1 MTQTRAGQP
10 VDSRTVEELI
20 DQLAETEHALEEL
33 LKGQADAVLTPG
45 GRMLLLRSAQ
55 ERLTHDEEVQRCAA
69 ALQRGILD
77 ALPANIALLDR
88 KGVIVSV
95 NATWRQFALENGHAA
110 RDAAVG
116 ENYLTIC
123 EAVQGEEREHAIAA
137 ASGIRQVLAGAR
149 PMFSLEYPC
158 HSPSTRRWF
167 RMTATP
173 LSDVAGGAVVMHL
186 DVTERRLAEDA
197 AVAGELRFRAILES
211 GADVISL
218 SDKHGQIL
226 FASPSASR
234 VLGYDVANEILG
246 RDLIDFIH
254 PEDRESFSALFRRA
268 LTSSRIYV
276 RGYARVRHRHGAWRV
291 ADGGFTNLLDDPA
304 IGAVVGNFRDVT
316 EEEEGRQALD
326 RMFNLSLDMLSVVGF
341 DGAFKRV
348 NSAFE
353 RVLGYTE
360 AEILSRPYM
369 SFVHPDDIERT
380 LQAGARLAA
389 GEDISF
395 FENRYRCHDG
405 TDRWFQ
411 WACRSFPSEE
421 IIYSVTRDVTEQKQA
436 QLALEATQRRLV
448 VASREAGMAEVA
460 SNVLHNVGN
469 VLNGVNI
476 SAELVAGTLRSSS
489 VANLGRVAGL
499 LKEHAPDLPAYLAT
513 DPRGQQLPSYL
524 ELLCRHLA
532 DERSNAL
539 RELDSLRRSIDHI
552 KEVIASQ
559 QDHARRGGVVASVA
573 AAEIMED
580 ALRITATALQLHGI
594 RLVQKFEGPLQ
605 LRTDKH
611 QVLQILVNL
620 LRNACDA
627 LREMEPGGRVLTTQI
642 GRVSEERLYFLV
654 ADDGPGIAPENL
666 PRLFEHGFTTRKT
679 GHGFGL
685 HSAALLAQDLGGTL
699 AVTSAGRGCGAA
711 FRLELPLDSAKR
723 NEEP

>member
-1 MTQTRAGQP
+1 MTKAMHGQP
-10 VDSRTVEELI
+10 VEIHPAEELI
-20 DQLAETEHALEEL
+20 DRLAATERALAELLE
-33 LKGQADAVLTPG
+33 GQADAVLTSG

-55 ERLTHDEEVQRCAA
+55 ERLSHDEEVQRCAA

-77 ALPANIALLDR
+77 GLPANIALLDR

-95 NATWRQFALENGHAA
+95 NATWRQFALENGHAG

-116 ENYLTIC
+116 GNYLASC
-123 EAVQGEEREHAIAA
+123 DVVQGDEREQALAA
-137 ASGIRQVLAGAR
+137 AAGIRQVLSGAR
-149 PMFSLEYPC
+149 PKFSLEYPC
-158 HSPSTRRWF
+158 HSPTVRRWF

-173 LSDVAGGAVVMHL
+173 LPDIAGGAVVMHL
-186 DVTERRLAEDA
+186 DVTEEK
-197 AVAGELRFRAILES
+197 E
-211 GADVISL
+211 
-218 SDKHGQIL
+218 GQ
-226 FASPSASR
+226 
-234 VLGYDVANEILG
+234 
-246 RDLIDFIH
+246 
-254 PEDRESFSALFRRA
+254 
-268 LTSSRIYV
+268 
-276 RGYARVRHRHGAWRV
+276 
-291 ADGGFTNLLDDPA
+291 
-304 IGAVVGNFRDVT
+304 
-316 EEEEGRQALD
+316 QALD

-341 DGAFKRV
+341 DGSFKRV

-353 RVLGYTE
+353 RVLGYPK
-360 AEILSRPYM
+360 AEILRRPYL
-369 SFVHPDDIERT
+369 SFVHPDDLERT
-380 LQAGARLAA
+380 LQAATRLAA

-395 FENRYRCHDG
+395 FENRYRCRDG

-411 WACRSFPSEE
+411 WACRSFPSEQ

-436 QLALEATQRRLV
+436 QLALEAVQRRLV
-448 VASREAGMAEVA
+448 VASRQAGMAEVA

-476 SAELVAGTLRSSS
+476 SAELVAGIVRSSS
-489 VANLGRVAGL
+489 VTNLVRVAGL
-499 LKEHAPDLPAYLAT
+499 LKEHAQDLPAYLAT
-513 DPRGQQLPSYL
+513 HPQGQQLPGYL
-524 ELLCRHLA
+524 QLLAEHLA

-580 ALRITATALQLHGI
+580 ALCITATTLQLHGI
-594 RLVQKFEGPLQ
+594 RLVRNFAEPLE

-627 LREMEPGGRVLTTQI
+627 LREQAPGGRVLMAEI
-642 GRVSEERLYFLV
+642 GRVSDERLYFVV
-654 ADDGPGIAPENL
+654 ADNGSGIAPEDM
-666 PRLFEHGFTTRKT
+666 PRLFEHGFTTRES

-699 AVTSAGRGCGAA
+699 AASSAGPGGGAT
-711 FRLELPLDSAKR
+711 FRLELPLEGAKR